1 MQGPA
6 LSVAMSVY
14 NNAPYVAAAI
24 ESILDQTFTDFEFLI
39 VNDGS
44 TDGSGE
50 IIEGYAARDP
60 RIRAIHQENEGFVA
74 SLNRMITQANAPII
88 ARMDGDDICRPERFA
103 LQMDFLDKHPDYGVI
118 GSLADAIDA
127 NGNPLDSD
135 DPKPLTNEGLLAN
148 LPNGPLMNHNVVLI
162 RRGVLEQVGGYRSF
176 YRHCEDYDLW
186 LRVSQVTRMANLPE
200 RLILY
205 RHYPDQVSHRH
216 LVGQVTRAAIAWA
229 AHEER
234 LAGRPD
240 PTGDWTEMPAI
251 EDLDRLFSRE
261 GVSRAVRAAAIPRYL
276 YNVDALAGD
285 GYRMLIDHVR
295 ETKPIDRSPF
305 WRAVLRL
312 AKGGRPGKA
321 IGLATTLAAH

>member
-44 TDGSGE
+44 TDGSGA
-50 IIEGYAARDP
+50 IIDGYAARDP
-60 RIRAIHQENEGFVA
+60 RIRAIHQDNCGFIA
-74 SLNRMITQANAPII
+74 SLNRIIAEARAPLI
-88 ARMDGDDICRPERFA
+88 ARMDGDDICLPERFA
-103 LQMDFLDKHPDYGVI
+103 LQMAFLENHPGYGVI
-118 GSLADAIDA
+118 GSLADAIDTD
-127 NGNPLDSD
+127 GNPLVSD
-135 DPKPLTNEGLLAN
+135 DPKPLTHEGLIAN
-148 LPNGPLMNHNVVLI
+148 LPDGPLMNHNVVLI
-162 RRGVLEQVGGYRSF
+162 RRDVLERVGGYRPF

-240 PTGDWTEMPAI
+240 PTEDWTEMPAI
-251 EDLDRLFSRE
+251 GDLDRLFNRA

-276 YNVDALAGD
+276 YDVDALAGD
-285 GYRMLIDHVR
+285 GYRILIDHVR
-295 ETKPIDRSPF
+295 DTNPIDRSPF

-321 IGLATTLAAH
+321 LGLATALAAH